1 MDKIVQND
9 CDILNHKIFLGQI
22 IQRNGIYQ
30 FVAGQYQ
37 FSMNGEW
44 IFVEGYNDNGVFI
57 EGTWH
62 NGFFTA
68 STASAVFTNTA
79 MTHGFHEM
87 AMGTMNQGMTDHAW
101 VVPMADKKQDPTN
114 DDGNND
120 DDQGSTDADEA
131 DEKPRRK

>member
-1 MDKIVQND
+1 
-9 CDILNHKIFLGQI
+9 
-22 IQRNGIYQ
+22 
-30 FVAGQYQ
+30 
-37 FSMNGEW
+37 MNGEW

-68 STASAVFTNTA
+68 STAFTDTA

-101 VVPMADKKQDPTN
+101 VVPMADKKQDPTT